1 MSFPPVK
8 ISSATLRER
17 VRVNELI
24 SRDIRDRDQERFRL
38 DAIIQVENGDF
49 TNIQSTVL
57 SPTREQLEKH
67 EFNSHPTAP
76 QEGTVRPRNTV
87 RRVSPIQISTL
98 RVTGVLDDD
107 LYAACN
113 WYRNTYEKTGWETL
127 IKSSSYA
134 EGGFGGG
141 SIFYGHLPK
150 TQRAAESRDDF
161 RMAQAHIPKDY
172 GDVFNAVVIMDS
184 SLTKQAELAQ
194 CRLSKIRSVFLGA
207 ALALH
212 GGIAAI
218 LEIEPRVE
226 IYD

>member
-17 VRVNELI
+17 MRVDELI
-24 SRDIRDRDQERFRL
+24 SRDIRDREQERFRL
-38 DAIIQVENGDF
+38 DSIIQVENGDF

-57 SPTREQLEKH
+57 SPPPEQLSKDH
-67 EFNSHPTAP
+67 FNPHPTAP
-76 QEGTVRPRNTV
+76 QAGTVRPRNTV

-98 RVTGVLDDD
+98 LVTGVLDDD

-113 WYRNTYEKTGWETL
+113 WYRNTYEQTGWETL
-127 IKSSSYA
+127 IKSSGYA
-134 EGGFGGG
+134 EGGLGGG
-141 SIFYGHLPK
+141 SIFYAHLPRSRRVAEC
-150 TQRAAESRDDF
+150 RADF
-161 RMAQAHIPKDY
+161 RMAESHIPKDY
-172 GDVFNAVVIMDS
+172 RDVFNAVVIMDS

-226 IYD
+226 ICD